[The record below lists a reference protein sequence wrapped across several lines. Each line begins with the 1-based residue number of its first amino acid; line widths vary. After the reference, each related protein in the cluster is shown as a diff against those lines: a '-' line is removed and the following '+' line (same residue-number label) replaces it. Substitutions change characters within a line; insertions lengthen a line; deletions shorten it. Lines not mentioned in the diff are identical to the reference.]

1 MKIMDKLSTYAAL
14 IGVIGAIGG
23 GFYAWGEFNN
33 RLSVLENE
41 PPVNLQPLIEKDKE
55 LAKQFDEVLLYA
67 NEYKVDLIDRIKKVD
82 DKIQPVDLTIVFKE
96 IAKVREQIAML
107 DIPEDVDLK
116 PISKELKRLSEEM
129 VRVLSNLAKINLVPL
144 EESIK
149 IIEDTMAEISKK
161 LAIVSK
167 ENEVQDAEIKEI
179 KLQSN
184 NPLAN

>member
-41 PPVNLQPLIEKDKE
+41 PPVNLQPLKQKDKD
-55 LAKQFDEVLLYA
+55 LTKQFDEVLLYA

-82 DKIQPVDLTIVFKE
+82 DKIKPVDLTVVFKE
-96 IAKVREQIAML
+96 IAKLREEVAML
-107 DIPEDVDLK
+107 DIPDDIDLK
-116 PISKELKRLSEEM
+116 PISKELKRLSEEL
-129 VRVLSNLAKINLVPL
+129 VRVVATIPKAVNLKPL
-144 EESIK
+144 EEAIQA
-149 IIEDTMAEISKK
+149 IEKA
-161 LAIVSK
+161 LAIVKK
-167 ENEVQDAEIKEI
+167 ENQVQDAMIEEI
-179 KLQSN
+179 KLKAN

>member
-41 PPVNLQPLIEKDKE
+41 PPVNLQPLKEKDKSLE
-55 LAKQFDEVLLYA
+55 KQFDEVLLYA

-82 DKIQPVDLTIVFKE
+82 DKIKPVDLTVVFKE
-96 IAKVREQIAML
+96 IAKLREEVAML
-107 DIPEDVDLK
+107 DIPDDIDLK
-116 PISKELKRLSEEM
+116 PISKELKRLSEEL
-129 VRVLSNLAKINLVPL
+129 VRIVATIPKVVNLKPL
-144 EESIK
+144 EEALQA
-149 IIEDTMAEISKK
+149 IEKA
-161 LAIVSK
+161 LAIVKK
-167 ENEVQDAEIKEI
+167 EKEVQDAMIEEI
-179 KLQSN
+179 KLKAN